1 MKISE
6 KAAFNY
12 ALLSSPVALYP
23 RSLFQQYFPLT
34 DADFSADT
42 LVRLAEK
49 LERYR
54 EQERQARGQ
63 DKAFLQLLT
72 QDVEKAL
79 QFLQTTDLSGFD
91 VMGTIEAYY
100 DVVKEYYPGR
110 LKLSWRQ
117 RSPYVVDQ
125 YPAPAQ
131 DANWFASSNV
141 PGGPREGYPEG
152 VYYLRR
158 HMMPGV
164 VEMATLHEN
173 VHHLGLGSDD
183 HPGDYF
189 RFFDEGCANFLAY
202 LVYYHKNRNLT
213 PIQLYRTFLQ
223 EINTDLYE
231 TPPFDRI
238 MASLIHQV
246 GMIGLYRL
254 ILRRLKDHGMQVEWK
269 ALLRAIASGQLTIE
283 PLPGEPTDAELPP
296 IVHELQEGAD
306 KMIALIA
313 YPERVLMS
321 PLAYQGY
328 DWMCRE
334 GALNVSDLRDAWQ
347 LSADE
352 LKTVIDE
359 LAGVYFW
366 SDTGGQ
372 LKPFPAQHTSD
383 MFHETGIVRATLTGV
398 SLTVARVA

>member
-34 DADFSADT
+34 EADFSADT

-152 VYYLRR
+152 
-158 HMMPGV
+158 
-164 VEMATLHEN
+164 
-173 VHHLGLGSDD
+173 
-183 HPGDYF
+183 
-189 RFFDEGCANFLAY
+189 GCC
-202 LVYYHKNRNLT
+202 
-213 PIQLYRTFLQ
+213 
-223 EINTDLYE
+223 INK
-231 TPPFDRI
+231 
-238 MASLIHQV
+238 
-246 GMIGLYRL
+246 G
-254 ILRRLKDHGMQVEWK
+254 
-269 ALLRAIASGQLTIE
+269 
-283 PLPGEPTDAELPP
+283 
-296 IVHELQEGAD
+296 
-306 KMIALIA
+306 
-313 YPERVLMS
+313 
-321 PLAYQGY
+321 
-328 DWMCRE
+328 
-334 GALNVSDLRDAWQ
+334 
-347 LSADE
+347 
-352 LKTVIDE
+352 
-359 LAGVYFW
+359 
-366 SDTGGQ
+366 
-372 LKPFPAQHTSD
+372 
-383 MFHETGIVRATLTGV
+383 
-398 SLTVARVA
+398 

>member
-1 MKISE
+1 M
-6 KAAFNY
+6 
-12 ALLSSPVALYP
+12 
-23 RSLFQQYFPLT
+23 T
-34 DADFSADT
+34 DADYGPET
-42 LVRLAEK
+42 LARLTETLA
-49 LERYR
+49 RYQ
-54 EQERQARGQ
+54 EQEDQARGQ
-63 DKAFLQLLT
+63 DKAFLQLLI
-72 QDVEKAL
+72 QGVESVL
-79 QFLQTTDLSGFD
+79 SFLNTTNLAGFD
-91 VMGTIEAYY
+91 VMGTIEDYY

-110 LKLSWRQ
+110 LQLTWRQ

-125 YPAPAQ
+125 YPEPAH

-173 VHHLGLGSDD
+173 VHHLGLGNDD
-183 HPGDYF
+183 VPGDYF

-202 LVYYHKNRNLT
+202 LVYYHKNRNLQ
-213 PIQLYRTFLQ
+213 PVQLYRTFLQ

-231 TPPFDRI
+231 TPSFDRI

-246 GMIGLYRL
+246 GMAGLYRL
-254 ILRRLKDHGMQVEWK
+254 ILRRLKENGTHVDWK
-269 ALLRAIASGQLTIE
+269 GLLRTIAAGQLQVE
-283 PLPGEPTDAELPP
+283 PLPGEPADAELPSV
-296 IVHELQEGAD
+296 VHELQEGAD

-321 PLAYQGY
+321 PLAYLGY

-334 GALNVSDLRDAWQ
+334 GALNVADLRDTWQ

-352 LKTVIDE
+352 ARTVIQE

-366 SDTGGQ
+366 SETEGQ

-383 MFHETGIVRATLTGV
+383 MFHGTGIIRAAITGV
-398 SLTVARVA
+398 PLTVV

>member
-23 RSLFQQYFPLT
+23 RSLFQRFFPLT
-34 DADFSADT
+34 EADFSPDT
-42 LVRLAEK
+42 LTRISDTLA
-49 LERYR
+49 RYQK
-54 EQERQARGQ
+54 QERQAQGQ
-63 DKAFLQLLT
+63 DQAFLQLLI
-72 QDVEKAL
+72 QGAGSAL
-79 QFLQTTDLSGFD
+79 DFLKTTNDLSGFD

-125 YPAPAQ
+125 YPEPAQ

-173 VHHLGLGSDD
+173 VHHLGLGNDD
-183 HPGDYF
+183 VPGDYY

-202 LVYYHKNRNLT
+202 LVYYHKNRNLQ

-231 TPPFDRI
+231 TPAFDRI

-246 GMIGLYRL
+246 GTAGLYRL
-254 ILRRLKDHGMQVEWK
+254 ILRRLKENGTQVDWK
-269 ALLRAIASGQLTIE
+269 GLLRAVAAGQLQVE
-283 PLPGEPTDAELPP
+283 PLPDEPSDAELPP

-306 KMIALIA
+306 KMIGIIT
-313 YPERVLMS
+313 YPDRVLMS
-321 PLAYQGY
+321 PVAYLAY
-328 DWMCRE
+328 DWVCRE
-334 GALNVSDLRDAWQ
+334 GTLGVADLQAAFR
-347 LSADE
+347 LSAAEVEAVIQE
-352 LKTVIDE
+352 LGGI
-359 LAGVYFW
+359 YFW
-366 SDTGGQ
+366 THDSGQ
-372 LKPFPAQHTSD
+372 LKPFPPQHNSD
-383 MFHETGIVRATLTGV
+383 FFHNTGLIRAAISGV
-398 SLTVARVA
+398 ALTVA